1 MSSKGDIT
9 VYEDVDRLVR
19 TFYGKLL
26 ADPLMAP
33 HFHGLALEAHLP
45 RITAFWAFIL
55 LDIEGYKGNVMDRH
69 RHLAIGPE
77 HFARWVQTFSETV
90 DELYAGPKADL
101 AKQRAKLLGLTFQT
115 KFKS

>member
-1 MSSKGDIT
+1 MSGKSDIT
-9 VYEDVDRLVR
+9 VYPDVENLIR
-19 TFYGKLL
+19 TFYGRLL

-33 HFHGLALEAHLP
+33 HFDRIDLEQHLP

-55 LDIEGYKGNVMDRH
+55 LDIEGYKGNVLDRH
-69 RHLAIGPE
+69 RHLDIGPE
-77 HFARWVQTFSETV
+77 HFDRWVQTFSDTV

-101 AKQRAKLLGLTFQT
+101 AKQRAKLLGLTFQA